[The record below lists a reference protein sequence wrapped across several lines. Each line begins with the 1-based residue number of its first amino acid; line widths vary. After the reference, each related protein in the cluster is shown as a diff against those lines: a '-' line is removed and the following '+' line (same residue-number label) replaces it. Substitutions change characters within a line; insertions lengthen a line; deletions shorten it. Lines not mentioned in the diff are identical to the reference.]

1 MEKVVVLGSGM
12 VGRAI
17 ARDMMKRCHVTV
29 ADINQNN
36 LDRLGNDARIKK
48 FCRDVSELSVIDTM
62 VADADLVISAV
73 PGALG
78 FQTLK
83 RVIENGKNVVD
94 IAFFPEDAFELDAL
108 AKAHKVTAIVD
119 CGVAPGMSNLLL
131 GYHSRRMTVE
141 RFVCLVGGLPVE
153 RRWPFEYKAP
163 FSPADVIEE
172 YLRPARFVE
181 NGKLITKE
189 ALSDP
194 ELIHFEEIGTLEAFD
209 TDGLRSLIKTVD
221 VPNMIEKTL
230 RYPGYVEKIKIL
242 KECGFFKSEPIEIGG
257 QKVIPLEMS
266 SKLLFDQ
273 WNLDDGEPEFT
284 IMRITIRGA
293 ENGKPKTIVYDLLDR
308 YDPQTKTSSMARTT
322 GYTCTAAA
330 NLFLDGAFQRKG
342 ICPPEF
348 IGENPEHVEYILNY
362 LRARNVIYHKK
373 EY

>member
-1 MEKVVVLGSGM
+1 
-12 VGRAI
+12 
-17 ARDMMKRCHVTV
+17 
-29 ADINQNN
+29 
-36 LDRLGNDARIKK
+36 
-48 FCRDVSELSVIDTM
+48 
-62 VADADLVISAV
+62 
-73 PGALG
+73 
-78 FQTLK
+78 
-83 RVIENGKNVVD
+83 
-94 IAFFPEDAFELDAL
+94 
-108 AKAHKVTAIVD
+108 
-119 CGVAPGMSNLLL
+119 
-131 GYHSRRMTVE
+131 
-141 RFVCLVGGLPVE
+141 VGGLPVE